1 MQDSTYNSL
10 YNNESE
16 CSSMRTGR
24 EIKQKVRKLILR
36 KKNLNDNSN
45 EITEISDRY
54 PDLLQLNLSYNN
66 LSTLPQNFSNLK
78 NILSLDIRKNAFK
91 DINKIITFLSKF
103 KYLTDLKIDF
113 SNSSQVQTL
122 LNQIPN
128 LLYINGKSTED
139 YITPVDINKD
149 FVDEISI
156 EKKLPEFNDLFVLF
170 QNNFQNENQEEL
182 AKDIYDKFQN
192 LINEEANKINSN
204 NNGNNLP
211 NYLLAN
217 NIIKS
222 EMNLLLFFINSFFNH
237 SEYLNMENAKTDI
250 SQKINDILNLLFKT
264 LSNIIEEL
272 NEKITSMNKLKNKK
286 IELLLEYLNDPNIN
300 NINNSNIINNNIN
313 KEDNINSKINN
324 INEEYEK
331 LKNKY
336 NEDKELLNL
345 KIEKLQKENKQMTDL
360 LIKKGL
366 ELTGNNTN
374 NNNNLNNSLISNN
387 SLKKSS
393 GGETNKNEG
402 GTDPTLLGLT
412 GAKILSKKQ
421 MHDFMNEIY
430 ESKIEYDKVCNE
442 NHLKRE
448 SMEHYMYKF
457 LNNKYGLKN
466 LVIEWSSSIIT
477 GIKMYSSSDSDINL
491 FGKILKNKIEE
502 GQRLVITKLKSTIK
516 ELYDTYVK
524 NKNRLLMKN
533 KNKNNKEIEKIL
545 SNFNEDIL
553 LNEDEWKNII
563 KSIYNEDEYKI
574 ITKYIINK
582 ISDKND
588 IQKKNYINNLMKK
601 KKSEVTRDDLELA
614 SKIKFA
620 MNISYKELENIL
632 IGYQI
637 TYREKYL
644 SNLHKLFVNYDE
656 DSVGVLNENGFK
668 KLLNSIDFI
677 QKEGIQYMKKL
688 LNKIDPHSY
697 NNITFSDIVNLFS
710 EEMIKDESGLTMNI
724 LDKLGLEDP
733 SNLNLE

>member
-1 MQDSTYNSL
+1 
-10 YNNESE
+10 
-16 CSSMRTGR
+16 
-24 EIKQKVRKLILR
+24 
-36 KKNLNDNSN
+36 
-45 EITEISDRY
+45 
-54 PDLLQLNLSYNN
+54 
-66 LSTLPQNFSNLK
+66 
-78 NILSLDIRKNAFK
+78 
-91 DINKIITFLSKF
+91 
-103 KYLTDLKIDF
+103 
-113 SNSSQVQTL
+113 
-122 LNQIPN
+122 
-128 LLYINGKSTED
+128 
-139 YITPVDINKD
+139 
-149 FVDEISI
+149 
-156 EKKLPEFNDLFVLF
+156 
-170 QNNFQNENQEEL
+170 
-182 AKDIYDKFQN
+182 
-192 LINEEANKINSN
+192 
-204 NNGNNLP
+204 
-211 NYLLAN
+211 
-217 NIIKS
+217 
-222 EMNLLLFFINSFFNH
+222 
-237 SEYLNMENAKTDI
+237 
-250 SQKINDILNLLFKT
+250 
-264 LSNIIEEL
+264 
-272 NEKITSMNKLKNKK
+272 
-286 IELLLEYLNDPNIN
+286 
-300 NINNSNIINNNIN
+300 
-313 KEDNINSKINN
+313 
-324 INEEYEK
+324 
-331 LKNKY
+331 
-336 NEDKELLNL
+336 
-345 KIEKLQKENKQMTDL
+345 
-360 LIKKGL
+360 
-366 ELTGNNTN
+366 
-374 NNNNLNNSLISNN
+374 
-387 SLKKSS
+387 
-393 GGETNKNEG
+393 
-402 GTDPTLLGLT
+402 
-412 GAKILSKKQ
+412 

-688 LNKIDPHSY
+688 LNKIDPHLY

-710 EEMIKDESGLTMNI
+710 EEIIKDESGLTMNI

>member
-1 MQDSTYNSL
+1 MKDSYSYL

-24 EIKQKVRKLILR
+24 EVKQKIRKLILR
-36 KKNLNDNSN
+36 KKNLNDNSK
-45 EITEISDRY
+45 EISDLSENY
-54 PDLLQLNLSYNN
+54 QDLLQLNLSYNN
-66 LSTLPQNFSNLK
+66 LTTLPQNITSLK
-78 NILSLDIRKNAFK
+78 NLLSIDLRKNPFK
-91 DINKIITFLSKF
+91 DINKIINFLSKF
-103 KYLTDLKIDF
+103 RYLTDLKVDF
-113 SNSSQVQTL
+113 TNSSQVQTL
-122 LNQIPN
+122 LNKIPN
-128 LLYINGKSTED
+128 LLYINGKSTEE
-139 YITPVDINKD
+139 YINSIDVSKD
-149 FVDEISI
+149 FVEEVSI

-170 QNNFQNENQEEL
+170 QNNFQANNQEEL
-182 AKDIYDKFQN
+182 ATELFDKFQN
-192 LINEEANKINSN
+192 LINEEASKINDN
-204 NNGNNLP
+204 NNSMNNLP
-211 NYLLAN
+211 NYILAN

-222 EMNLLLFFINSFFNH
+222 EMNMITFFINSFFEN
-237 SEYLNMENAKTDI
+237 SEYLTVENSKEDI
-250 SQKINDILNLLFKT
+250 SQKINDILYLIFKT
-264 LSNIIEEL
+264 LTNIIEEL
-272 NEKITSMNKLKNKK
+272 NIKIDSINRLKNKK
-286 IELLLEYLNDPNIN
+286 IELLLEYLNDPNVN
-300 NINNSNIINNNIN
+300 NLNSINNNSKDEIL
-313 KEDNINSKINN
+313 NSKINKVG
-324 INEEYEK
+324 EEYEK

-336 NEDKELLNL
+336 NEEKELYNL
-345 KIEKLQKENKQMTDL
+345 KLEQLQKENKEMTDL

-366 ELTGNNTN
+366 ELTSNP
-374 NNNNLNNSLISNN
+374 NNNLNNSLLTTN
-387 SLKKSS
+387 SLKKG
-393 GGETNKNEG
+393 GGETNKSEP
-402 GTDPTLLGLT
+402 DPTVLGLT

-502 GQRLVITKLKSTIK
+502 GQRLVVIKLKSTIK
-516 ELYDTYVK
+516 ELYNTCIK
-524 NKNRLLMKN
+524 NKNRLLMNKSKN
-533 KNKNNKEIEKIL
+533 KNKTNDKEIEKIL
-545 SNFNEDIL
+545 SSFNEDIL

-588 IQKKNYINNLMKK
+588 IQKKNYINNLMSK

-614 SKIKFA
+614 NKIKFS
-620 MNISYKELENIL
+620 MKISYKEFENIL

-644 SNLHKLFVNYDE
+644 SNLHKLFIKYDE
-656 DSVGVLNENGFK
+656 DSLGVLNENGFN

-677 QKEGIQYMKKL
+677 QKEGIQFMKKL
-688 LNKIDPHSY
+688 LNKIDPYSY
-697 NNITFSDIVNLFS
+697 NNISFTDIVNLFS
-710 EEMIKDESGLTMNI
+710 EELIEDKSGLTMNI
-724 LDKLGLEDP
+724 LDKLGLEEP